1 MCMSEYLQMCSYI
14 AYGQTADIGTEMPMA
29 RIYNILLTE
38 RNHDE
43 DKTIESSNAHE
54 HKPLQGDNV
63 AFHLKKL
70 IHFAFRNGMLVL
82 RK

>member
-1 MCMSEYLQMCSYI
+1 MNKQQISERKCQWLEFI
-14 AYGQTADIGTEMPMA
+14 IF
-29 RIYNILLTE
+29 LTE

-43 DKTIESSNAHE
+43 DKTIESSNVHE